1 MSGRY
6 DVALIGTGAGGG
18 TLAYAL
24 APTGKKILIL
34 ERGGILPREKENWD
48 ARAVFAQERYKA
60 KEVWYDRQG
69 RAFHPATYYYVG
81 GNTKVYGAALLRLR
95 REDFGEIRHRG
106 GLSPAWPISYEDMA
120 PWYTKAERLYSV
132 HGQRG
137 VDPTEPPAEPYT
149 HPPVAHE
156 PRIQEIVDRAA
167 RLGLHP
173 FPLPLG
179 VRLDEQQP
187 EQSECIRCDT
197 CDGFPCL
204 VNAKADSHTTCIVPA
219 LRFANVTLLT
229 HARVTRLLTNASGRN
244 VTAIEA
250 ELKGRPERF
259 EADIV
264 VVACGAINSASLL
277 LHSATDRHPRG
288 LANGSDQVGRNYMC
302 HLSSAVL
309 TMSNRPNPTRFQKT
323 FGINDFYFKGPG
335 FDYPMGH
342 IQLLGKTKKER
353 LEAYAPLL
361 TPGLVLDYLAGHSI
375 DWWITSEDLPDPENR
390 VTLTRTGEICLS
402 YTPNNQEGHTHLLA
416 RLREIVHKTGADFRH
431 IPRIGCL
438 SKRIP
443 IADVAHQ
450 VGTVRFGR
458 DPQTSVLDINCKA
471 HGLDNLYV
479 ADGGFFCSS
488 AAVNPALT
496 IIANALRV
504 GAHLCERLGVPTTDI
519 SR

>member
-1 MSGRY
+1 M
-6 DVALIGTGAGGG
+6 
-18 TLAYAL
+18 
-24 APTGKKILIL
+24 
-34 ERGGILPREKENWD
+34 
-48 ARAVFAQERYKA
+48 
-60 KEVWYDRQG
+60 
-69 RAFHPATYYYVG
+69 
-81 GNTKVYGAALLRLR
+81 
-95 REDFGEIRHRG
+95 
-106 GLSPAWPISYEDMA
+106 
-120 PWYTKAERLYSV
+120 
-132 HGQRG
+132 
-137 VDPTEPPAEPYT
+137 
-149 HPPVAHE
+149 
-156 PRIQEIVDRAA
+156 
-167 RLGLHP
+167 
-173 FPLPLG
+173 
-179 VRLDEQQP
+179 
-187 EQSECIRCDT
+187 
-197 CDGFPCL
+197 
-204 VNAKADSHTTCIVPA
+204 
-219 LRFANVTLLT
+219 
-229 HARVTRLLTNASGRN
+229 
-244 VTAIEA
+244 
-250 ELKGRPERF
+250 
-259 EADIV
+259 

-323 FGINDFYFKGPG
+323 FGINDFYFKVPG

-353 LEAYAPLL
+353 LEAYAPFL

-402 YTPNNQEGHTHLLA
+402 YTPNNQEGHTRLLA
-416 RLREIVHKTGADFRH
+416 RLREIVHETGADFRY

-450 VGTVRFGR
+450 VGTIRFGR
-458 DPQTSVLDINCKA
+458 DPQTSVLDVNCKA
-471 HGLDNLYV
+471 HELDNLYV

-504 GAHLCERLGVPTTDI
+504 GDHLCERLGVPTTDI